1 MSRPAAVIV
10 LAAGEGT
17 RMKSQLPKVLHE
29 LCGRS
34 MLGHVIAMAR
44 ELDPQR
50 LIVVVGHGRDL
61 VTGHLTE
68 HAPEVVAVVQERT
81 GGTGHAVRTVIDAVG
96 VIDGT
101 VLVTYADTPLLRA
114 TTLAGL
120 ADEHAQ
126 AGNAVTVLTARLQDP
141 TGYGRIVRDASGV
154 LTEIVEE
161 RDATAGQR
169 AITEINSGVYAFNGS
184 LLADAA
190 KRVSTANAK
199 GEEYLTDVVAIL
211 RGDGHAAGTMLAT
224 DAAEVEGVND
234 RAQLARARK
243 RYNERLITHWMLA
256 GVTIVDPATTWID
269 VGVTLEPDSEIWP
282 GTHLAGRTAVGAG
295 ARIGPDC
302 VLTDTTVA
310 EEARVTHAVC
320 ESAQIG
326 PRASVGPFAYLRP
339 GTCLGPSAKAGSY
352 VELKNAVVGEGSKV
366 PHLSYVGDAEIGEHS
381 NIGAATVFVNY
392 DGVNKNRSTVGD
404 HVRVGS
410 DTMVVAPVQIGDGA
424 YTAAGSVI
432 TQDVP
437 PGALGVARAKQRN
450 VQGWVARQRPG
461 TPAARAAEAAVRGES
476 GSGGAGRDDAGDG
489 GRGESGGGGTGHGEV
504 TGGGTGRGDVGRTD
518 EETGA

>member
-1 MSRPAAVIV
+1 
-10 LAAGEGT
+10 
-17 RMKSQLPKVLHE
+17 MKSQLPKVLHE

-34 MLGHVIAMAR
+34 MLGHVITVAR
-44 ELDPQR
+44 ELDPRQ

-61 VTGHLTE
+61 VTAHLAE
-68 HAPEVVAVVQERT
+68 HAPEALVVVQERT
-81 GGTGHAVRTVIDAVG
+81 AGTGHAVRTVIDAVG

-101 VLVTYADTPLLRA
+101 VLVTYGDTPLLRA
-114 TTLAGL
+114 ETLTRLAG
-120 ADEHAQ
+120 EHAE
-126 AGNAVTVLTARLQDP
+126 AGNAVTVLTAQLQDP
-141 TGYGRIVRDASGV
+141 TGYGRIVRDANG
-154 LTEIVEE
+154 TMAEIVEE

-169 AITEINSGVYAFNGS
+169 AITEINSGVYAFSGS

-211 RGDGHAAGTMLAT
+211 RGDGHGAGSMLAA

-234 RAQLARARK
+234 RAQLARARR

-269 VGVTLEPDSEIWP
+269 AGVTLEPDSEIWP
-282 GTHLAGRTAVGAG
+282 GTHLAGCTAVGAG

-310 EEARVTHAVC
+310 EGAKVTHAVC

-326 PRASVGPFAYLRP
+326 PRAHVGPFAYLRP
-339 GTCLGPSAKAGSY
+339 GTFLGPGSKAGSY

-392 DGVNKNRSTVGD
+392 DGVTKNRSTVGD

-410 DTMVVAPVQIGDGA
+410 DTMIVAPVRIGDGA

-437 PGALGVARAKQRN
+437 PGALGVSRAKQRN

-461 TPAARAAEAAVRGES
+461 TPAAHAAEAAERRDAGRIEARGGES
-476 GSGGAGRDDAGDG
+476 GRDESERDESGRDESERDESELGGAH
-489 GRGESGGGGTGHGEV
+489 RGEAERREAAQTDEGTG
-504 TGGGTGRGDVGRTD
+504 
-518 EETGA
+518 A